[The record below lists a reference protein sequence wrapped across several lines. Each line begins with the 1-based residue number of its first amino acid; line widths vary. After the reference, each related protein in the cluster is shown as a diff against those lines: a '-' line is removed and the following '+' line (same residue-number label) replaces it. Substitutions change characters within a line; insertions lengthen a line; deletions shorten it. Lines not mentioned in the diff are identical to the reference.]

1 MKGIIGNQNP
11 PPPLTGAPTGK
22 TGTPGVI
29 ASSGGGSVGV
39 STGISGNLYSKTGT
53 STGEFI
59 TFSGGSFGRIG
70 NIGTA
75 E

>member
-1 MKGIIGNQNP
+1 M
-11 PPPLTGAPTGK
+11 
-22 TGTPGVI
+22 
-29 ASSGGGSVGV
+29 GGGSAAV
-39 STGISGNLYSKTGT
+39 STGSRGNLYSNTGT

-59 TFSGGSFGRIG
+59 TFSGGSFRRTG